1 LKEPELIQLPSE
13 SSTAQK
19 GSSCRRWN
27 PWLRITDAFFEK
39 MFTEEIEEIVE
50 QRAVIG
56 KDGVPVESNE
66 MELMDKFFEDQR
78 SNMVLLKYMRC
89 ILTKLLI
96 SAVFAVI
103 VFYNKLLVFFF
114 NHPLK
119 MNVPMSRLFGE
130 TISGWLRDE
139 EHPELMYIVFAG
151 WFSVML

>member
-1 LKEPELIQLPSE
+1 
-13 SSTAQK
+13 
-19 GSSCRRWN
+19 
-27 PWLRITDAFFEK
+27 
-39 MFTEEIEEIVE
+39 MFTEDIEEIVE

-56 KDGVPVESNE
+56 KDGVPVDSDD
-66 MELMDKFFEDQR
+66 MELFDRFFEDQR

-89 ILTKLLI
+89 ILTKMLI
-96 SAVFAVI
+96 SAFYVVI

-139 EHPELMYIVFAG
+139 EHPELMYVLFAG
-151 WFSVML
+151 WFAVML